1 MTQVPLRGVLRQ
13 LRYRAGAAPDEP
25 TPDPELLQRFVAR
38 RDEAAFEELVRR
50 HGPMVLGLCRRL
62 LRQPQ
67 DAEDAFQAVFLVLAR
82 RVASI
87 RKQDALASWLHGVAL
102 RVAHR
107 ARTAAER
114 RRAVELRV
122 APATLT
128 VPLDA
133 MSWGELRLV
142 LDDELARLP
151 ER

>member
-13 LRYRAGAAPDEP
+13 LRCRPGVAPDEP

-82 RVASI
+82 RATSI

-102 RVAHR
+102 RI
-107 ARTAAER
+107 ARKARIAAER
-114 RRAVELRV
+114 RRAAELRASPV
-122 APATLT
+122 TFA
-128 VPLDA
+128 D
-133 MSWGELRLV
+133 
-142 LDDELARLP
+142 
-151 ER
+151 